1 MTQKFAS
8 REPASR
14 TPTAIPPIA
23 MPPTV
28 IPSVAHSLATYS
40 HPLATHPRIL
50 LIEDEESYV
59 QALEVGLRNE
69 GMKVV
74 VARDGKEAL
83 DTFDEAE
90 PDLILLDLMLPKIN
104 GIDVCREIR
113 KRSSVPIL
121 MVTAKSEELDV
132 VVGLEMG
139 ADDYITK
146 PYRLKELVAR
156 IRVQLRR
163 QHAPANQTALTSGDL
178 RIDPNRHE
186 VCLRGKPLKLPLKEF
201 DLLWVLMMR
210 KGQVV
215 TRDRL
220 IHQVWGADY
229 VSDTKTLDVHIQRL
243 RSKIE
248 GNPSKP
254 KRLINIRGVGYKLV
268 E

>member
-1 MTQKFAS
+1 MKHSAS
-8 REPASR
+8 
-14 TPTAIPPIA
+14 
-23 MPPTV
+23 
-28 IPSVAHSLATYS
+28 
-40 HPLATHPRIL
+40 HPRIL
-50 LIEDEESYV
+50 LVEDEESYV
-59 QALEVGLRNE
+59 QALEVGLRSE

-83 DTFDEAE
+83 DTFAEAE
-90 PDLILLDLMLPKIN
+90 PDLILLDLMLPKVG

-163 QHAPANQTALTSGDL
+163 QHTLMNETAKTDKTDKTQAQTLTSGDL
-178 RIDPNRHE
+178 TINPSRHE
-186 VCLRGKPLKLPLKEF
+186 VRMGGEPLKLPLKEF

-210 KGQVV
+210 KGEVV
-215 TRDRL
+215 TRERL

-243 RSKIE
+243 RAKIE
-248 GNPSKP
+248 DNPSKP
-254 KRLINIRGVGYKLV
+254 KRLVNIRGVGYKLV